1 MKIKNSSNT
10 IRSYNIGE
18 YAMIAY
24 QINILLTLC
33 NIEKPSPKQVEKI
46 KLLDK
51 AEKASNQ
58 SYRSANLKQFNE
70 NNLVAPFVGD

>member
-33 NIEKPSPKQVEKI
+33 NIEKPSPKQVKEI

-70 NNLVAPFVGD
+70 NNLVTPFVGD